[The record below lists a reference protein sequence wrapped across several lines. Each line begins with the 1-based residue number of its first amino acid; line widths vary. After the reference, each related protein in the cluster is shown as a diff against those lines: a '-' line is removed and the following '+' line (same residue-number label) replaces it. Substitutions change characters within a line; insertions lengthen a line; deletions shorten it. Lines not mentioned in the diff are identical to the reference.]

1 MVTRTTCRAV
11 GGGSSGES
19 QRHDG
24 AKKPATSRA
33 MPAADPAAIC
43 FVVIDIIIIIGPD
56 TIQGRCNG
64 PRLDM
69 VNKLK
74 ERTRLVADDYNPMA
88 APRYTDIATFM
99 RAPLVRDPSEVD
111 IGLIGVPFDL
121 AVTNRTGARHGPR
134 EMRNMSSLMRAIHHV
149 SKINPYELCRV
160 ADLGDVQ
167 LTHGYNLE
175 EALEDI
181 AEFYRKVHAV
191 GTAPLSAGGDHSITL
206 PIFQAIAAERPVGM
220 VHIDAHTDTWDE
232 FLGSKFTHGAPFRR
246 AVEEGLLDPK
256 RTVQIGIRGA
266 QNDEEGWTFSI
277 ESGMR
282 VIFMEEFTKMG
293 VDAVIAE
300 ARRVVGDGPT
310 YISFDVD
317 GLDPVYAP
325 GTGTP
330 EVGGLTT
337 IEAQVLIRGLRGL
350 DLVGGDVVEV
360 APPFDPS
367 GNTALVGA
375 TMMYEILCVLAES
388 VAKRKNQ

>member
-1 MVTRTTCRAV
+1 
-11 GGGSSGES
+11 
-19 QRHDG
+19 
-24 AKKPATSRA
+24 
-33 MPAADPAAIC
+33 MPDQ
-43 FVVIDIIIIIGPD
+43 
-56 TIQGRCNG
+56 TMEKTQ
-64 PRLDM
+64 
-69 VNKLK
+69 
-74 ERTRLVADDYNPMA
+74 LVADDYNPMT

-111 IGLIGVPFDL
+111 IGLIGVPFDG
-121 AVTNRTGARHGPR
+121 AVTNRPGARHGPR

-149 SKINPYELCRV
+149 TKINPYELCRV
-160 ADLGDVQ
+160 ADLGDVPFA
-167 LTHGYNLE
+167 HGFHLE
-175 EALEDI
+175 KSLEDI
-181 AEFYRKVHAV
+181 ASFYRKVHAAE
-191 GTAPLSAGGDHSITL
+191 TAPLSAGGDHSITF

-256 RTVQIGIRGA
+256 RAVQIGIRGA
-266 QNDEEGWTFSI
+266 QNTDEGWTFSI

-282 VIFMEEFTKMG
+282 VIFMEEFTEMG

-310 YISFDVD
+310 YVSFDVD
-317 GLDPVYAP
+317 GLDPVFAP

-337 IEAQVLIRGLRGL
+337 IEAQRLLRGLRGL

-360 APPFDPS
+360 APPFDPT

-375 TMMYEILCVLAES
+375 TMMYEILCVLSEAVAE
-388 VAKRKNQ
+388 RKKK

>member
-1 MVTRTTCRAV
+1 
-11 GGGSSGES
+11 
-19 QRHDG
+19 
-24 AKKPATSRA
+24 
-33 MPAADPAAIC
+33 MPDQ
-43 FVVIDIIIIIGPD
+43 
-56 TIQGRCNG
+56 T
-64 PRLDM
+64 M
-69 VNKLK
+69 EK
-74 ERTRLVADDYNPMA
+74 TRLVADDYKPMT

-111 IGLIGVPFDL
+111 IGLIGVPFDG
-121 AVTNRTGARHGPR
+121 AVTNRPGARHGPR

-149 SKINPYELCRV
+149 TKINPYELCRV
-160 ADLGDVQ
+160 ADLGDVPFA
-167 LTHGYNLE
+167 HGFHLE
-175 EALEDI
+175 KSLEDI
-181 AEFYRKVHAV
+181 ASFYRKVHAAE
-191 GTAPLSAGGDHSITL
+191 TAPLSAGGDHSITF

-256 RTVQIGIRGA
+256 RAVQIGIRGA
-266 QNDEEGWTFSI
+266 QNTDEGWTFSI

-310 YISFDVD
+310 YVSFDVD
-317 GLDPVYAP
+317 GLDPVFAP

-337 IEAQVLIRGLRGL
+337 IEAQRLLRGLRGL

-360 APPFDPS
+360 APPFDPT

-375 TMMYEILCVLAES
+375 TMMYEILCVLSEAVAERK
-388 VAKRKNQ
+388 KR